1 MDKIE
6 CVVIG
11 AGVIGLA
18 AARALAQAGREVA
31 VVEANPAIG
40 METSSRNSEV
50 IHAGLYY
57 PTGSLKARLCVAGRD
72 ALYAY
77 CEERGIAHRHSN
89 KLIVAT
95 SQAQQ
100 AKLLSKQTQT
110 QTNNNS
116 KKTKQNTT
124 QTKKKEPAL

>member
-11 AGVIGLA
+11 ASVIGLT

-57 PTGSLKARLCVAGRD
+57 PTGSLKARLCVSGRD

-77 CEERGIAHRHSN
+77 CEERGIAHRRCG
-89 KLIVAT
+89 KLIVAASET
-95 SQAQQ
+95 QQ
-100 AKLLSKQTQT
+100 ATLKANHAKARANGCAEVTALSAAQAKD
-110 QTNNNS
+110 
-116 KKTKQNTT
+116 
-124 QTKKKEPAL
+124 